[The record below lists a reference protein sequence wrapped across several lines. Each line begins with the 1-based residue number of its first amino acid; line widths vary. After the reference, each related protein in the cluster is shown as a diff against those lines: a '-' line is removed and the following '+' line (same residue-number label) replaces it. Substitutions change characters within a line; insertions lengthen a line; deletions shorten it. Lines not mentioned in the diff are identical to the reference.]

1 MNNNESF
8 PKVLGKRDDIFYRCF
23 DFFLGIQITIH
34 VSTEK
39 PGILLKA
46 DTNSPLMTSRSTQV
60 IREAVDILGIT
71 DNASLNDIHTR
82 FRVLVKEWHP
92 DVSQHDPDCS
102 HVTFIRIKEAYDLL
116 VDYGMNYELSF
127 RAEDIRKG
135 TDYDSKEFWMT
146 HFGDDPIWG

>member
-1 MNNNESF
+1 ME
-8 PKVLGKRDDIFYRCF
+8 
-23 DFFLGIQITIH
+23 
-34 VSTEK
+34 
-39 PGILLKA
+39 A
-46 DTNSPLMTSRSTQV
+46 RSAQV
-60 IREAVDILGIT
+60 IREAAEALGIT
-71 DNASLNDIHTR
+71 DHASLNDIHTR

-135 TDYDSKEFWMT
+135 TDYDSKEFWMSR
-146 HFGDDPIWG
+146 FGDDPIWG

>member
-1 MNNNESF
+1 
-8 PKVLGKRDDIFYRCF
+8 
-23 DFFLGIQITIH
+23 
-34 VSTEK
+34 
-39 PGILLKA
+39 
-46 DTNSPLMTSRSTQV
+46 MTSRSTQV

>member
-1 MNNNESF
+1 MF
-8 PKVLGKRDDIFYRCF
+8 R
-23 DFFLGIQITIH
+23 FFLGIQIAFHT
-34 VSTEK
+34 SGEK